1 MCYILKLFYLCASST
16 KSNKREEESS
26 KSNLDAANTNNSL
39 ATKEAAAVNK
49 KLDVQNN
56 NQPNIVIKT
65 ELSEFIC
72 TNEKEEDRLSAKLEF
87 NENEIYEIET
97 ANKALL
103 AKKSKKKGTSLLSQ
117 TKKKKA
123 SNNSAVSSS
132 SASCSSSSVV
142 EVEKKPAGVVVT
154 SNQLPT
160 EDSSSYSLYEYVRD
174 PKVGKQLRKK
184 TNTLEEFP
192 GEENYFTR
200 SNENEAI
207 LLTSDKNKSSYLD
220 FLQLGSSGYNRSN
233 AFDYSSLDRFSMTEM
248 DPQGQQ
254 AAFRQANDKA
264 ANSSATDKQDA
275 VSQNNTDT
283 NSLNSDASSSSM
295 SNDPRQFLSN
305 NQKLPLN
312 ANESLFD
319 HLQKSFNSLNLS
331 EDQRKFINPAP
342 STEPDASRS
351 AAKSKLELFQ
361 NKAKFNVSIDNSNLY
376 NNQSVRLAHELA
388 IDPNEPN
395 RMSTSTEL
403 INNTASFLSRAGTAN
418 NSSST
423 RLNLGGGGGGG
434 AAAGQGLTLLGENAN
449 KNLSTSLSMFNGGQP
464 PRLRPSLMGGEGRLS
479 TSKLDDRGSDAT
491 SPKSQIQIKLQQPE
505 LKLDQLKKKKQGFYF
520 ETNNLLAMPN
530 ETMLG
535 DKELSLMLDDELS
548 NSNLNEDEDI
558 SSSASSLHPNRSKS
572 RHSDIEKHHRHH
584 NSKLDYNKLQKG
596 GKITITANQVS
607 SQPIARPGRS
617 PFLIRHLGH

>member
-16 KSNKREEESS
+16 KSNKRTEESN
-26 KSNLDAANTNNSL
+26 KSNLDAANISNSL
-39 ATKEAAAVNK
+39 ATKEAAAVVNK

-56 NQPNIVIKT
+56 QQNIVIKT

-72 TNEKEEDRLSAKLEF
+72 TNENENEEDRLSAKLEF
-87 NENEIYEIET
+87 NENEIYEIEQ
-97 ANKALL
+97 ANKSLL
-103 AKKSKKKGTSLLSQ
+103 AKKSKKKGSSSLLLSQ
-117 TKKKKA
+117 QQQQKKKKKEEKKP
-123 SNNSAVSSS
+123 SNNTVVSSS

-142 EVEKKPAGVVVT
+142 EVEKKQAGVATAAAGAAVVVT

-192 GEENYFTR
+192 GEENYFTHP
-200 SNENEAI
+200 NENEAI
-207 LLTSDKNKSSYLD
+207 LLKNKSSYLD
-220 FLQLGSSGYNRSN
+220 FLQLGSTGYNRSN

-254 AAFRQANDKA
+254 AAFRQANNDK
-264 ANSSATDKQDA
+264 ANSSATTTDKQDA
-275 VSQNNTDT
+275 AASQNNTDT

-342 STEPDASRS
+342 SNEPADASRS

-403 INNTASFLSRAGTAN
+403 INNTASFLSRA
-418 NSSST
+418 
-423 RLNLGGGGGGG
+423 
-434 AAAGQGLTLLGENAN
+434 
-449 KNLSTSLSMFNGGQP
+449 
-464 PRLRPSLMGGEGRLS
+464 
-479 TSKLDDRGSDAT
+479 
-491 SPKSQIQIKLQQPE
+491 
-505 LKLDQLKKKKQGFYF
+505 
-520 ETNNLLAMPN
+520 
-530 ETMLG
+530 
-535 DKELSLMLDDELS
+535 
-548 NSNLNEDEDI
+548 
-558 SSSASSLHPNRSKS
+558 
-572 RHSDIEKHHRHH
+572 
-584 NSKLDYNKLQKG
+584 
-596 GKITITANQVS
+596 
-607 SQPIARPGRS
+607 
-617 PFLIRHLGH
+617 